1 MNFQKIGKNIFFAAM
16 LFFVV
21 FVGQSAKAAD
31 DIGNYTNFTV
41 EERFEK
47 NEKSQV
53 SAVLVKTTANLYFY
67 IDKSWWE
74 AQVLG
79 KQNEILANLDVLSN
93 EFSNNIYPTLTSVFG
108 QERKPGV
115 DGGNRIT
122 ILFHL
127 MKEGAGGYFR
137 SADEYINLQV
147 PGSNEREMLY
157 LPILDIDSSK
167 AKIFLAHEFVHLIT
181 FNQKDMIHNVQEEV
195 WLNEARADYSS
206 TILGYDSFYEG
217 SNLQRRVKDFL
228 NSPSDSVIE
237 WQESKYDYASISL
250 FMHYLTDHYGI
261 NILSDSLK
269 SELVGI
275 ASINKILLENGYK
288 EDFKQIFTNWTVATL
303 INDCSLDQKYCYLN
317 SNLKNIRLNPTLNFL
332 PLSGSSSLSVT
343 NVTKNWSGNW
353 QKIIGGN
360 GNLKL
365 TFTSLTGLSFQVPY
379 ILYEKTGAY
388 TVNFLK
394 LDAKQKG
401 EIVVQ
406 DFGTK
411 YNSLIIIP
419 SLQTKMLGFD
429 GAELTYPY
437 TFTVSINQNTSQE
450 DTVTIQKL
458 LDQIEELKKQ
468 IADILAQGNPGGVSC
483 VALNSNLYIGL
494 SNNDVRCLQQFLI
507 SQGVDIYPEALV
519 TGYFGNFTKAA
530 TIRFQKKYGIPD
542 TGFVGILTRAKIN
555 TLLNPS

>member
-1 MNFQKIGKNIFFAAM
+1 
-16 LFFVV
+16 
-21 FVGQSAKAAD
+21 
-31 DIGNYTNFTV
+31 
-41 EERFEK
+41 
-47 NEKSQV
+47 
-53 SAVLVKTTANLYFY
+53 
-67 IDKSWWE
+67 
-74 AQVLG
+74 
-79 KQNEILANLDVLSN
+79 
-93 EFSNNIYPTLTSVFG
+93 
-108 QERKPGV
+108 
-115 DGGNRIT
+115 
-122 ILFHL
+122 
-127 MKEGAGGYFR
+127 
-137 SADEYINLQV
+137 
-147 PGSNEREMLY
+147 
-157 LPILDIDSSK
+157 
-167 AKIFLAHEFVHLIT
+167 
-181 FNQKDMIHNVQEEV
+181 
-195 WLNEARADYSS
+195 
-206 TILGYDSFYEG
+206 
-217 SNLQRRVKDFL
+217 
-228 NSPSDSVIE
+228 
-237 WQESKYDYASISL
+237 
-250 FMHYLTDHYGI
+250 MHYLTDHYGI